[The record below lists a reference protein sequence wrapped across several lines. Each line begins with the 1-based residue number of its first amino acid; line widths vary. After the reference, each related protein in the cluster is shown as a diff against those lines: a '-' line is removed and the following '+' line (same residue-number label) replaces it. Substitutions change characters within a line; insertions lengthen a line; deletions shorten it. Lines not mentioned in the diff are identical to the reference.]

1 MAQAFLFNALSE
13 FLPLPTQVAAVC
25 GPATVPQLAAPTTPP
40 QLANESAAAGS
51 ATLGI
56 EPLAISSLPA
66 LLLSLAIKNQDVLKL
81 MVIGTIIETSRRFAN
96 AIGKRFWDWFVNGWH
111 LEVTFESN
119 DQSYEWMMV
128 WLSKQSIWSDT
139 QAMKISTLCSRQT
152 QYSAVE
158 LREDD
163 LPDEVQELQK
173 KERMAYRPVH
183 DTTHWLKYKG
193 VWISAVLVKPVR
205 DNTND
210 DWRYSE
216 TLVLNIYTRD
226 RGIMRTLLK
235 EAKNKF
241 KAAEENTIGIYNAT
255 SYDEWHRTSSRK
267 KRPLSSVILDPKL
280 SGMILDDAFEF
291 LSSEKWYTDRGMLF
305 NAQSVQA
312 LMSLYR
318 RSLPSRLPFGSGKT
332 SLIHSIAGELDL
344 DVYIVSLAKKGLDD
358 SSLNELFCNL
368 PERSILLIEDID
380 AAFQRGITARTGLSR
395 PNSNPEDSDFET
407 DLGGNSDSGITLSG
421 LLNALDGIAAA
432 EGRILF
438 ATTNRYSALDEAL
451 RRPGR
456 LDVHVEFKHAT
467 RWQMKELFKI
477 FYPPRSEKEEEE
489 LRWNNR
495 RTRSRRKLSAFTEA
509 ESEEFAEKFANA
521 VPVDTFSVA
530 SLQGH
535 LMLFKERPVDAVNAA
550 GAWVEVELK
559 KREAT
564 EKAAKEKAE
573 AAERAAEKKKA
584 ELERKEKEKE
594 KKTKVDE
601 GEKEKE
607 TKIEEGEKE
616 TNGEAR
622 EVRAGGIS
630 QQA

>member
-1 MAQAFLFNALSE
+1 MAQAFLLNALSE
-13 FLPLPTQVAAVC
+13 FLPPPAQVTPVYGPPTV
-25 GPATVPQLAAPTTPP
+25 TQLAAPTTPP

-81 MVIGTIIETSRRFAN
+81 MIIGTVIETSRRFAN
-96 AIGKRFWDWFVNGWH
+96 TIWNKFWEWFVNAWY
-111 LEVTFESN
+111 LTITFESN
-119 DQSYEWMMV
+119 DESYEWMMV
-128 WLSKQSIWSDT
+128 WLSKQSIWSHAR
-139 QAMKISTLCSRQT
+139 AMQISTLSSRQT

-163 LPDEVQELQK
+163 FLDDEVQGLRK
-173 KERMAYRPVH
+173 KRRMAYRPVH
-183 DTTHWLKYKG
+183 DATHWLKYKG
-193 VWISAVLVKPVR
+193 VWISAVLAKP
-205 DNTND
+205 DKD
-210 DWRYSE
+210 DANAVWRNPSSE
-216 TLVLNIYTRD
+216 TLILNIHTRD
-226 RGIMRTLLK
+226 RSIMRALLK
-235 EAKNKF
+235 EAKNNYKV
-241 KAAEENTIGIYNAT
+241 ADENAIGLYNPT

-267 KRPLSSVILDPKL
+267 KRPLSSVILEPEFKE
-280 SGMILDDAFEF
+280 MILDDAIEF
-291 LSSEKWYTDRGMLF
+291 LSSEKWYTDRGMFF
-305 NAQSVQA
+305 NAQSYGV
-312 LMSLYR
+312 
-318 RSLPSRLPFGSGKT
+318 PGSGKT

-344 DVYIVSLAKKGLDD
+344 DVYVVSLAKKGLDD

-380 AAFQRGITARTGLSR
+380 AAFQRGITARAGLSGS
-395 PNSNPEDSDFET
+395 NSNPEDSDSET

-456 LDVHVEFKHAT
+456 MDLHVEFKHAT
-467 RWQMKELFKI
+467 RWQMKELFKS

-535 LMLFKERPVDAVNAA
+535 LMLFKERPMDAVNAV

-559 KREAT
+559 KREAA

-601 GEKEKE
+601 VEKEKE